1 MVDDS
6 MSETES
12 NQPAPNPHRRPI
24 HEIIHDREVMCEAL
38 RKAAEV
44 AERRKALR
52 QEPVKKPVR

>member
-1 MVDDS
+1 